1 MGGRSSGFKHSGRI
15 GATNSSLT
23 GTKEQIAEAEK
34 IRKPYIDALKKLDGM
49 KDTMMRDLNS
59 ETLIKLANGIR
70 VARGET
76 PENAIAH
83 NRAFRFYDTNETVT
97 KDIHNIRVKNSFTDW
112 DIEELE
118 QKINKGQVPRQ
129 AGIAEAH
136 RRMNRTNRD
145 LYKFFKSEGPKAL
158 KHTDASWW
166 IKNKKNF

>member
-1 MGGRSSGFKHSGRI
+1 MGGRSSSFKHSGA
-15 GATNSSLT
+15 GATIGNLT

-49 KDTMMRDLNS
+49 KDTMMRNINS
-59 ETLIKLANGIR
+59 DAIDKLVKGIR

-83 NRAFRFYDTNETVT
+83 NWAFNFYDTNETVG

-112 DIEELE
+112 DIEELG

-136 RRMNRTNRD
+136 KRMNRTNRD
-145 LYKFFKSEGPKAL
+145 LYRFFKSEGPKAL
-158 KHTDASWW
+158 KHTDADWW